1 MAVIRKPLRN
11 ANAPLS
17 LSARSDSP
25 NASAYLAAFCYRF
38 NRRIDLA
45 TLVAKLKAD
54 TALRESHP
62 LRFIRAA
69 EESC

>member
-1 MAVIRKPLRN
+1 MLLLRRN
-11 ANAPLS
+11 PKY
-17 LSARSDSP
+17 
-25 NASAYLAAFCYRF
+25 ASAYLAAFCYRF